1 MAATWAV
8 NWQVTNGPSKFD
20 LMLALFEGKEVSF
33 KATQLD
39 YCNDFEV
46 KGTETLFW
54 VAIAELKRGKKN
66 HEWEASGTIVRH
78 LDSAGKVKSGPRKE
92 FKIEWYS
99 DRIRKGIL
107 TELQEKA
114 N

>member
-20 LMLALFEGKEVSF
+20 LMLALFEDREVSF
-33 KATQLD
+33 KAVQLD
-39 YCNDFEV
+39 YDDLEV
-46 KGTETLFW
+46 KGSEALLRVTIT
-54 VAIAELKRGKKN
+54 ELKRGKKN